1 MEKNEG
7 RRARRRTTKSQNN
20 ENEEGNKYFKFG
32 SQIYAGYY
40 IARVINVRGG
50 ARILNLLFNKLVKHT
65 SPNGLYAE
73 LFRYLYSQ
81 IGETLV

>member
-20 ENEEGNKYFKFG
+20 ENEEGNKSFKFG
-32 SQIYAGYY
+32 SQIYAGSY
-40 IARVINVRGG
+40 IARVYNVCVA
-50 ARILNLLFNKLVKHT
+50 ARFFVLLLNELVKHT

-73 LFRYLYSQ
+73 LFRF
-81 IGETLV
+81 